1 MKIIDR
7 DISWLYF
14 NSRLLQEAESKDNDI
29 ITRIK
34 FLGIYSNNLDEFYR
48 VRVAT
53 LNRIIEFN
61 RKKYPDKLDSL
72 LKTREK
78 IDELIRS
85 FQIRFTNI
93 LERSYAELES
103 LNVFVVNEMQLTD
116 SQSEIVKDYFE
127 QNVLPGLNII
137 NLTKNT
143 KETSLKDGSIYLA
156 VILKKNKDEERTAYS
171 MIEVPGTKHERYFV
185 LPKQSNKKHII
196 RLDDIIRFNLSRIF
210 SVFGYSYFEAY
221 TFKITRDAEIDLPTD
236 VSKSFIDIV
245 SESIKQRKSGSALR
259 FVYDRQM
266 PEHLFNFLFDKLCV
280 RKKDYC
286 FPGGRYH
293 NSKDLMKFPELVIPE
308 ADFVKPAILPHRH
321 IIDGKKILDS
331 IRKKDILLHFPY
343 QSFNTTLNLLRECS
357 IDPKVRSIKITLYR
371 LAQDSH
377 IINTLINAAN
387 NGKYVTVFLELTARF
402 EEEQNIYWT
411 NKLTDA
417 GVKVIKTIPRIK
429 VHSKLILIRTRE
441 KRNNFYYTNISTGN
455 FNENTAKIYC
465 DFSLFTANQNIG
477 IEVGKVFYLLESAY
491 QIINFDHLIVSPIY
505 TRIAFIDMIETEI
518 ENAKKG
524 KEAWID
530 IKLNSLTDREMVD
543 KISEAADAG
552 VNVRINAR
560 AICTLI
566 PINNQNIK
574 TIGIVDRFLE
584 HARLFIFCNGGD
596 SKYFIGSSDW
606 MPRNLDNRIEVTT
619 PIYDKDIQK
628 ELRAIFDI
636 QFKDNT
642 KARDWSSESAN
653 CINIIESEK
662 SYRSQIE
669 IFNYL
674 QKIHSKT
681 KR

>member
-1 MKIIDR
+1 MKKIDR

-53 LNRIIEFN
+53 LNRIIDFN
-61 RKKYPDKLDSL
+61 RKKYPDKLATL

-78 IDELIRS
+78 IDELIRTY
-85 FQIRFTNI
+85 QIRFTDI
-93 LERSYAELES
+93 LEKSYSELES
-103 LNVFVVNEMQLTD
+103 SNVFVINESQLTG
-116 SQSEIVKDYFE
+116 SQSQIVKEYFE
-127 QNVLPGLNII
+127 QKVLPELNII

-143 KETSLKDGSIYLA
+143 KDTSLKDGSIYLA
-156 VILKKNKDEERTAYS
+156 VILKKNKEEDRIAYS
-171 MIEVPGTKHERYFV
+171 MIEVPANRIERYFV
-185 LPKQSNKKHII
+185 FPKQGKDRYII
-196 RLDDIIRFNLSRIF
+196 RLDDIIRTNLARIF
-210 SVFGYSYFEAY
+210 NVFSYKYFEAY

-245 SESIKQRKSGSALR
+245 SESIKQRKTGSALR
-259 FVYDRQM
+259 FVYDCRM
-266 PEHLFNFLFDKLCV
+266 PEHLFIFLFDKLNV

-293 NSKDLMKFPELVIPE
+293 NSKDLMKFPEMLKSEPK
-308 ADFVKPAILPHRH
+308 FVKPSLLPHRH
-321 IIDGKKILDS
+321 ITEGNKLLAA
-331 IRKKDILLHFPY
+331 IRKNDILLYFPY
-343 QSFNTTLNLLRECS
+343 HSFDNTLNLLRESS
-357 IDPKVRSIKITLYR
+357 IDPMVRSIKITLYR
-371 LAQDSH
+371 LAEESH
-377 IINTLINAAN
+377 VINTLINAAN

-411 NKLTDA
+411 NKLSEA
-417 GVKVIKTIPRIK
+417 GVKVIKTIPGIK

-441 KRNNFYYTNISTGN
+441 KQSNFYYTNISTGN

-465 DFSLFTANQNIG
+465 DFSLFTANQNLA

-491 QIINFDHLIVSPIY
+491 QIIKFDHLIVSPIY
-505 TRIAFIDMIETEI
+505 TRNAFISLIDNEI
-518 ENAKKG
+518 VNAKNKA
-524 KEAWID
+524 EAWVD
-530 IKLNSLTDREMVD
+530 IKLNSLTDKEMVD
-543 KISEAADAG
+543 KICEAADAG
-552 VNVRINAR
+552 VKVRINAR

-566 PINNQNIK
+566 PINNPNIK

-596 SKYFIGSSDW
+596 NKYYIGSSDW

-619 PIYDKDIQK
+619 PIYDKNIQK
-628 ELRAIFDI
+628 ELRAIFDL
-636 QFKDNT
+636 QFKDNV
-642 KARDWSSESAN
+642 KARDWSSESGN
-653 CINIIESEK
+653 LINNSESK
-662 SYRSQIE
+662 KVIRSQIE

-674 QKIHSKT
+674 KNIHNK
-681 KR
+681 KKQ